1 MQAPAAHVLKGVRM
15 FRLNSGSHDAIKKKK
30 YTYYN
35 KYEEMKLQQ

>member
-30 YTYYN
+30 
-35 KYEEMKLQQ
+35 KLHILQQI